1 MAAGSE
7 AASVERL
14 LTAAKD
20 TMAKAKFCW
29 AVTTAENGQANARP
43 MGRIPSAPGDDA
55 WIVWFMTRRTSR
67 KALEIGRAGRLTV
80 VFQHDAD
87 DSYVTL
93 IGRSEIIT
101 DRAVIR
107 PRWQKDWNLFFADG
121 AEDENAVLVRT
132 EAMRLELWVRGVT
145 AEPFGAR
152 TTILERD
159 ESREWREVPR

>member
-1 MAAGSE
+1 
-7 AASVERL
+7 
-14 LTAAKD
+14 
-20 TMAKAKFCW
+20 
-29 AVTTAENGQANARP
+29 
-43 MGRIPSAPGDDA
+43 
-55 WIVWFMTRRTSR
+55 MTRRTSR